1 MLTKKQ
7 KKCWLVDKDTLT
19 KSGREVLS
27 MLERVCDPEHSRV
40 RKKWSYYTKEEK
52 LDYLVT
58 RNNRKEHVILPEI
71 VPPLETTAPMG
82 LGSLLSSLSALDW
95 CSYNLTELEDA
106 EKKINVILEDIMAAK
121 DLIAEEEKKKELASL
136 MEQRTELD
144 EKINN
149 LKKSL
154 HTAAA

>member
-1 MLTKKQ
+1 MKKDQ
-7 KKCWLVDKDTLT
+7 KECWIADKDNLT
-19 KSGREVLS
+19 KSGLEVAS
-27 MLERVCDPEHSRV
+27 MLERFYNPEYSRV
-40 RKKWSYYTKEEK
+40 RKRWSHYTDVEK
-52 LDYLVT
+52 LKYLVS
-58 RNNRKEHVILPEI
+58 RNDREKRAVLPKI
-71 VPPLETTAPMG
+71 VKTPKTPAPME
-82 LGSLLSSLSALDW
+82 LGSLLSSLSALDL
-95 CSYNLTELEDA
+95 CAYNLTELEDA

-136 MEQRTELD
+136 MEQRSELD